1 MNAID
6 RIKARAGRTAWWSD
20 RWAWRGALA
29 AAPLGALAAIL
40 HALLVLRTGWA
51 EALVLYL
58 IGALVAAGIGCLLG
72 GPLGG
77 AAQALKDSRSA
88 GEPDSGSVEVPG
100 QPAPPA
106 AQEADGSQPGQRT
119 VAA

>member
-1 MNAID
+1 MTTAID
-6 RIKARAGRTAWWSD
+6 RIRAGAGRTAAWSD

-51 EALVLYL
+51 EALVLYV
-58 IGALVAAGIGCLLG
+58 IGALTAAGIGCLLG

-77 AAQALKDSRSA
+77 AAEARRRRSA
-88 GEPDSGSVEVPG
+88 QVALPE
-100 QPAPPA
+100 APPA
-106 AQEADGSQPGQRT
+106 QRT
-119 VAA
+119 DGRRASAGHAAG